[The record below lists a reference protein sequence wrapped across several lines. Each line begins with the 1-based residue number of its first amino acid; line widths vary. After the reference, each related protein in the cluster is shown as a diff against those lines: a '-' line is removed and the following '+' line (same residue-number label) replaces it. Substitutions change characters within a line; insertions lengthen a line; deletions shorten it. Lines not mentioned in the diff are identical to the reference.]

1 MREMYPDIIKGRSFQ
16 EKLYWFRLN
25 IERLR
30 ISWEQGSEKIKVDR
44 SNILMSSKQ
53 QLEKINLRKEVKI
66 QFTDETVDDA
76 GGLLREY
83 MHLALK

>member
-1 MREMYPDIIKGRSFQ
+1 MKNRSFQ

-30 ISWEQGSEKIKVDR
+30 IPFENGAEFIHVDR

-53 QLEKINLRKEVKI
+53 SLEKVDLRKEVKI
-66 QFTDETVDDA
+66 VFNDEKVEDA
-76 GGLLREY
+76 GGLMREY